1 MALSAT
7 RNMTRLYSCQH
18 TYVVVFR
25 FSLSDCCRVSRPH
38 MAPRK
43 TLDTVS
49 GEEETFTRKKERLFQ
64 FSHSRERQAIIVT
77 FPLTPHF
84 FTTLKR
90 ICDFESSQNHIFL
103 GQKKDCLAI
112 YNTLYIGTSSLIN
125 IFIEILVRQCN
136 LLARLINI
144 VEHFY
149 CLITAKPLLL
159 PLQVS
164 NFRGCLHQL
173 SNQLSINTLTLLQQA
188 VVFFMASFL
197 LDISDNNRINLQLN

>member
-84 FTTLKR
+84 FYNRKR

-103 GQKKDCLAI
+103 GQKRTVWPF
-112 YNTLYIGTSSLIN
+112 TLYIGTSSLIN

-164 NFRGCLHQL
+164 NFRGCFHQL

-197 LDISDNNRINLQLN
+197 VDISDNNRINLQLN